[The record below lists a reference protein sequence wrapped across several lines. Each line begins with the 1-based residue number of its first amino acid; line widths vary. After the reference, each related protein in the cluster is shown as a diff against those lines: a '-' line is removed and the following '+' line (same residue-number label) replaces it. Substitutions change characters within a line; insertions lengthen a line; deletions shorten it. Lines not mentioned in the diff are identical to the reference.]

1 MVNFSPND
9 KNENEHYAQL
19 EAPREITI
27 QVEATLEGLGENMGM
42 AGKVKGMVEFQP
54 IALVSNNKNSSKQGL
69 EPPPIQFGS
78 GDITTTERKTDQE
91 GTTN

>member
-27 QVEATLEGLGENMGM
+27 QAEATPEELGENMGM
-42 AGKVKGMVEFQP
+42 VGKVKGKVEFQP
-54 IALVSNNKNSSKQGL
+54 IALVSNNKNSSKRGL
-69 EPPPIQFGS
+69 EPPPIQFGL
-78 GDITTTERKTDQE
+78 GDIMTTERKTDWE
-91 GTTN
+91 GIVN